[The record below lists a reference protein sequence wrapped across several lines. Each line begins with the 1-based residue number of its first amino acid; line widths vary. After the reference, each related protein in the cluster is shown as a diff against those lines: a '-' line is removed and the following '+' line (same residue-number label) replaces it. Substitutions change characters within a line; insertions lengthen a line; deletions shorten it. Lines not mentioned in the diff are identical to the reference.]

1 MMRFAKAVL
10 PMRLQKCFRTI
21 HPWPVVEL
29 MCQSP
34 SSQWHEKQ
42 RPECLLNCVVMRRGH
57 RWGAWLK
64 VTRPRLDAVLLA
76 KQKQA
81 KYIFTKSSQRPQFS
95 SVQLVSR
102 VWLFV
107 TPWTAAHQAPLS
119 ITNAWSLLELMSTES
134 LIPSNHLIPC
144 HPLLLPLSI
153 FPNIRVFC
161 EMSQFFIS
169 DGQSIGVSA
178 WASVLPM
185 DIQDWFPLGWT
196 GWISL
201 LSKGLSRVFSSTT
214 AQKHQF
220 FGAQLSL

>member
-107 TPWTAAHQAPLS
+107 TPWTAACQAVHHQLPEPAQTHAHWVGDAIQRS
-119 ITNAWSLLELMSTES
+119 
-134 LIPSNHLIPC
+134 
-144 HPLLLPLSI
+144 HPLLSSSLPALKLSQQQGLS
-153 FPNIRVFC
+153 
-161 EMSQFFIS
+161 SQ
-169 DGQSIGVSA
+169 
-178 WASVLPM
+178 SVLPITWPKYLSFSFSISPSNEYSGLISCRI
-185 DIQDWFPLGWT
+185 DRFDLLPVWGTLK
-196 GWISL
+196 SL
-201 LSKGLSRVFSSTT
+201 L
-214 AQKHQF
+214 
-220 FGAQLSL
+220 